1 MIKEKNTQ
9 NLNYRKH
16 FIFNF
21 DSDLEK
27 NQEKLHNEAMNQQQE
42 ENQRKHLNQQHQTNQ
57 ASKDDQNRQPNQN
70 RNEHVVADVGKVLS
84 NDDVD

>member
-16 FIFNF
+16 FIFNY

-27 NQEKLHNEAMNQQQE
+27 NQEKLHNEAMNQQ
-42 ENQRKHLNQQHQTNQ
+42 
-57 ASKDDQNRQPNQN
+57 
-70 RNEHVVADVGKVLS
+70 
-84 NDDVD
+84 